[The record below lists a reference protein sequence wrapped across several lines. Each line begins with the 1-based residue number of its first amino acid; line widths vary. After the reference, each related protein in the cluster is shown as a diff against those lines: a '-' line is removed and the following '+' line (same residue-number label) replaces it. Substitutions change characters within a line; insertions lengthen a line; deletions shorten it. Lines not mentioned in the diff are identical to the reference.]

1 VIYRVRHTTR
11 YDYRSPADLGV
22 HLAHLR
28 PRHLPVQAVLHSEVR
43 AAPAVSWR
51 HEGRDHFGNDV
62 TWLFLDAA
70 HAAFE
75 VTAEAT
81 VDVLFPELPAAGA
94 TPAWEVVAGVAAKGG
109 AEGWE
114 AAEFAFDS
122 PLAPIDPE
130 ARAYAALSFLP
141 RRPALVALLELN
153 ARIKRDFTFRPG
165 VTTTATPIRDVL
177 RRREGVCQDF
187 AHMMISMV
195 RAFGVPARYVSGYI
209 RTRPAEG
216 QPRRL
221 GADQSHAWVG
231 AWLGPEHGWVDLD
244 PTNGIVVHD
253 EHVVLGWGRDYSD
266 VAPLRGVIL
275 GGGEQALSVEVHLEA
290 LTDANA

>member
-1 VIYRVRHTTR
+1 MIYRVRHTTR
-11 YDYRSPADLGV
+11 YDYRTPANLGV

-28 PRHLPVQAVLHSEVR
+28 PRNLPAQTVLLSEVR

-51 HEGRDHFGNDV
+51 HDGRDHFGNDV

-81 VDVLFPELPAAGA
+81 VDVLFPVLPAAA
-94 TPAWEVVAGVAAKGG
+94 DTPAWEAAALAATRGGDAG
-109 AEGWE
+109 WQ
-114 AAEFAFDS
+114 AAEFVFES
-122 PLAPIDPE
+122 PLAPSDAN
-130 ARAYAALSFLP
+130 ARAYAAASFP
-141 RRPALVALLELN
+141 PGRPALAALLELN

-195 RAFGVPARYVSGYI
+195 RAFGVPARYMSGYI
-209 RTRPAEG
+209 RTWPAVG

-231 AWLGPEHGWVDLD
+231 AWLGPEFGWVGLD
-244 PTNGIVVHD
+244 PTNEIVVRD

-266 VAPLRGVIL
+266 VTPLRGVIL

-290 LTDANA
+290 LTDANG

>member
-1 VIYRVRHTTR
+1 VIYRVRHATR
-11 YDYRSPADLGV
+11 YDYRTPADLGV

-28 PRHLPVQAVLHSEVR
+28 PRNLPVQTVLRSEVR

-81 VDVLFPELPAAGA
+81 VDVLFPELPAAA
-94 TPAWEVVAGVAAKGG
+94 DTPPWEAAARAAAKGG
-109 AEGWE
+109 DAGWQ
-114 AAEFAFDS
+114 AAEFVFDS
-122 PLAPIDPE
+122 PLAPFDPD
-130 ARAYAALSFLP
+130 ARAYAAVSFP
-141 RRPALVALLELN
+141 PGRPALAALLELN

-165 VTTTATPIRDVL
+165 VTTTSTPIRQVV

-209 RTRPAEG
+209 RTRPTVG

-231 AWLGPEHGWVDLD
+231 VWLGPEFGWVDLD
-244 PTNGIVVHD
+244 PTNGIVVRD
-253 EHVVLGWGRDYSD
+253 EHVVLAWGRDYSD
-266 VAPLRGVIL
+266 VTPLRGVIL
-275 GGGEQALSVEVHLEA
+275 GGGKQALSVEVHLEA
-290 LTDANA
+290 LTDANG

>member
-1 VIYRVRHTTR
+1 MIYRVRHATR
-11 YDYRSPADLGV
+11 YDYRTPADLGV

-28 PRHLPVQAVLHSEVR
+28 PRHLPVQTVLRSEVR

-75 VTAEAT
+75 VTSEST
-81 VDVLFPELPAAGA
+81 VDVLFPELPAAED
-94 TPAWEVVAGVAAKGG
+94 TPT
-109 AEGWE
+109 WE
-114 AAEFAFDS
+114 AAALAAAEGGKAGWQAAEFVFDS
-122 PLAPIDPE
+122 PLAPSDPD
-130 ARAYAALSFLP
+130 ARAYAAVSFP
-141 RRPALVALLELN
+141 RGRPALAALLELN

-209 RTRPAEG
+209 RTRPAVG

-231 AWLGPEHGWVDLD
+231 AWLGPDFGWVDLD

-290 LTDANA
+290 LSEPNG

>member
-1 VIYRVRHTTR
+1 MIYRVRHTTR

-28 PRHLPVQAVLHSEVR
+28 PRHLPVQVVLCSEVR

-51 HEGRDHFGNDV
+51 REGRDHFGNDV

-81 VDVLFPELPAAGA
+81 VDVLFPELPAAEVTA
-94 TPAWEVVAGVAAKGG
+94 AWEAVADVAAKGG
-109 AEGWE
+109 AGAWE

-122 PLAPIDPE
+122 PLAPADAE
-130 ARAYAALSFLP
+130 ARAYAAVSFSP
-141 RRPALVALLELN
+141 ERPVLAALLELN
-153 ARIKRDFTFRPG
+153 ARINRDFAFRPG
-165 VTTTATPIRDVL
+165 VTTTATPIGDVL

-187 AHMMISMV
+187 AQLMISMV
-195 RAFGVPARYVSGYI
+195 RGFGVPARYVSGYI
-209 RTRPAEG
+209 WTRPAEG
-216 QPRRL
+216 EPRRL

-244 PTNGIVVHD
+244 PTNGIVVRD

-275 GGGEQALSVEVHLEA
+275 GGGAQALSVAVHLEA